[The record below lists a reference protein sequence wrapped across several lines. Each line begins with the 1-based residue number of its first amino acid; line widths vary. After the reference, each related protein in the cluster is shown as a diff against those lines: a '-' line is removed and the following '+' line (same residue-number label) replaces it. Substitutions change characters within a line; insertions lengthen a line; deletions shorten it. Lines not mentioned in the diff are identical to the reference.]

1 MNYLKI
7 LTIDDDTEI
16 LNTINNIL
24 TNNYKK
30 AEVLSATNA
39 SFALEILKEEKVDLI
54 ISDWSMPQMSGIEFI
69 NILQQNSETALIP
82 VIICTGLMLKKEHL
96 AEALN
101 KGAIDYL
108 KKPVD
113 EVELIARINSIL
125 RYKELNNQYLTELNT
140 KKELEKKILE
150 EKVEKADKEISTRVL
165 MLSKYN
171 ELLKNTAEKLRK
183 LPTCTNSNFCKPHIA
198 DIVSGITTNILNENW
213 ENMII
218 TFEKLYPS
226 FFTDLMLKYP
236 DLTKNETRLCALLKL
251 GLSTKEISAITMQ
264 SQRAVEMARYRLRT
278 KMNLN
283 TDDNFVNYF

>member
-7 LTIDDDTEI
+7 LIIDDDTEI
-16 LNTINNIL
+16 LHTINNIL
-24 TNNYKK
+24 TNNFQNS
-30 AEVLSATNA
+30 EVLSATNA

-54 ISDWSMPQMSGIEFI
+54 ISDWSMPQMTGIEMI

-82 VIICTGLMLKKEHL
+82 VIICTGLMLKKEHF

-101 KGAIDYL
+101 KGAIDYI

-113 EVELIARINSIL
+113 EVELIARINSII
-125 RYKELNNQYLTELNT
+125 RYKELYNQYLIEFDN
-140 KKELEKKILE
+140 KKELEKKLLE

-183 LPTCTNSNFCKPHIA
+183 LPTCTNGNLCKPHIA
-198 DIVSGITTNILNENW
+198 DIVSDITTNIFNENW

-218 TFEKLYPS
+218 SFEKLYPS
-226 FFTDLMLKYP
+226 FFTDLMSKHS

-278 KMNLN
+278 KLNLN
-283 TDDNFVNYF
+283 SDENFVNYL